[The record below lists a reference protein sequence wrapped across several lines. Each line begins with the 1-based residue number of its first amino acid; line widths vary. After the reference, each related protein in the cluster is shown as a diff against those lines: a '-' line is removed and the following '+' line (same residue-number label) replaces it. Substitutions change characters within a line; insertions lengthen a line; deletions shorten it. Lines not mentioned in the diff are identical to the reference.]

1 MTLEV
6 TEKALTDHADAVT
19 QKLNAMQTKYDKL
32 DSALTEFA
40 QKSETAGDHDG
51 STGPDKRHKNPL
63 AALGASVEVKAFAS
77 DRSLK
82 SANVPLAGSLV
93 AIKSVVGDVTG
104 AGNQLF
110 NVQAQRDP
118 RLAGF
123 AARRLSIFDVLPRLQ
138 AISNTFEYNQLDGYT
153 SAAANQSKEG
163 ASKAQGTLP
172 TELVSA
178 PIVTIAHFF
187 KLSEQVLADAPALQQ
202 QVGNLLNYGVLAKA
216 SAEILAGS
224 VAGKI
229 QGLATQATAYVSAA
243 GATLADAIGGAMT
256 ALDVAGWIPDVA
268 VMHPTDWFRIRSE
281 RTATDKDYVANGWAG
296 PAEQTVWGLRVVTDP
311 AIAIGSP
318 LVLDSSQV
326 AILDRE
332 QTRVEFGR
340 SGTDM
345 TDNLITAL
353 GECRVGLAVFAP
365 AAVLEV
371 TLTP

>member
-1 MTLEV
+1 MTNEV
-6 TEKALTDHADAVT
+6 IDAVREHGEKIDLKVKAL
-19 QKLNAMQTKYDKL
+19 NDKL
-32 DSALTEFA
+32 ESALTEIA
-40 QKSETAGDHDG
+40 QKMDGAGNLDG
-51 STGPDKRHKNPL
+51 NTGPDKKHGNPL
-63 AALGASVEVKAFAS
+63 AALGASAEVKAFAS

-82 SANVPLAGSLV
+82 SANVPLSGSLLQ
-93 AIKSVVGDVTG
+93 IKSVVGDVAG
-104 AGNQLF
+104 SGNQLYA
-110 NVQAQRDP
+110 VQAQRDP

-123 AARRLSIFDVLPRLQ
+123 AARRLSIFEVLPRLQ
-138 AISNTFEYNQLDGYT
+138 ATSNTFEFNQLDGYT
-153 SAAANQSKEG
+153 SAAAAQAKEG
-163 ASKAQGTLP
+163 AGKAQGALP

-224 VAGKI
+224 TAGKV
-229 QGLATQATAYVSAA
+229 QGLATQATAYASAS

-256 ALDVAGWIPDVA
+256 ALDVAGWAPDVA
-268 VMHPTDWFRIRSE
+268 VMHPTDWQSIRSE
-281 RTATDKDYVANGWAG
+281 RTGDDAYVANGWAG

-311 AIAIGSP
+311 SIAAGSP

-371 TLTP
+371 SLTA